1 MKGSMAVPSPARR
14 MDVFF
19 RPVQNMLFRSRRIT
33 NAKSPSS
40 IGCERS
46 TVSRAGFLASGR
58 YRTGTIFWILCGMFR
73 YAFWLDRYPGSP
85 YAYGVRLPSRLE
97 P

>member
-1 MKGSMAVPSPARR
+1 MKGSIAVPRPARR
-14 MDVFF
+14 IEAFF
-19 RPVQNMLFRSRRIT
+19 RPVQNMLFRFRRST
-33 NAKSPSS
+33 KARSASS

-46 TVSRAGFLASGR
+46 TMSRAGFLASGR
-58 YRTGTIFWILCGMFR
+58 YTTGTIFWILCGMFR